1 MTKLG
6 TRKKVYLTWLGAVCL
21 GLSWAVLSLH
31 AQSSSWAVWLQD
43 MQSGDIWRI
52 NQDGAV
58 ESVHRVPLV
67 PNMVLHGDK
76 VAWTTT
82 LNSVPTL
89 EIFSLTSDTRLVSAF
104 LPTPQSGAFNRDDV
118 WGLTPM
124 AFDAQAQW
132 LAYSTKIGG
141 EGWVLTV
148 INANDGA
155 ILHML
160 TADNDLVRAHPAL
173 HAGVVPLVQA
183 ILDEN
188 GVVTAVHFSI
198 ANDATNPLPAQ
209 RSFVWQPLAPS
220 LLETV
225 AFPTFTYATQF
236 TPLEGLSIL
245 PDSRFEATNKAFK
258 FRFLQTNTLQVSQ
271 DDTRFVV
278 YANPELDIQK
288 AIFVQDNERVLLT
301 AYWDELNTIW
311 VLLDRDGN
319 EIERYRK
326 ASDDV
331 VGVNDGFVY
340 ITATGDKTAL
350 VHLNT
355 RDGANAKTVWL
366 KEGQWRLLG
375 ADTAFL
381 GVGARDSWT
390 ALASPLVAPPPAI
403 LGATP
408 TLYPTPLPL
417 LRVGMEAQIQ
427 TAEDEFLNLR
437 DTPSTSGAVLALLES
452 GVPVT
457 IIGGPLE
464 ADGYVW
470 WQVRVGKRDGWLV
483 ERLDELQ
490 SLIPPRP
497 LMTATPDATATGG

>member
-1 MTKLG
+1 MITRRATPILLLLG
-6 TRKKVYLTWLGAVCL
+6 VVCVCV
-21 GLSWAVLSLH
+21 SWAVWSLH
-31 AQSSSWAVWLQD
+31 AQSPLWAVWLQD
-43 MQSGDIWRI
+43 MNSGDIWRI
-52 NQDGAV
+52 NQEGAV

-67 PNMVLHGDK
+67 PNIVLRADK

-89 EIFSLTSDTRLVSAF
+89 EIFSLTSDTRLVSVF
-104 LPTPQSGAFNRDDV
+104 LPTPQNGAFNRDDV

-124 AFDAQAQW
+124 AFDGQAQW
-132 LAYSTKIGG
+132 LAYSTKMGG
-141 EGWVLTV
+141 EGWAVTV

-155 ILHML
+155 ILHTL
-160 TADNDLVRAHPAL
+160 NANDDLVRAHPAL
-173 HAGVVPLVQA
+173 HYGVVPLVQA
-183 ILDEN
+183 VLGEN
-188 GVVTAVHFSI
+188 GGVTAVHFSI
-198 ANDATNPLPAQ
+198 ANDVTHPLTAH
-209 RSFVWQPLAPS
+209 RSFLWQPHAPS
-220 LLETV
+220 LSESV

-245 PDSRFEATNKAFK
+245 PDSRFEASNEAFK
-258 FRFLQTNTLQVSQ
+258 FSFLQTNTLQVSQ

-278 YANPELDIQK
+278 YANPELDIQN
-288 AIFVQDNERVLLT
+288 AIFVQDNQRVLLT

-331 VGVNDGFVY
+331 VGVSDGFVY
-340 ITATGDKTAL
+340 LTISGDKTAL

-381 GVGARDSWT
+381 GGMAQDNWT
-390 ALASPLVAPPPAI
+390 ALASPRVAPPPAI
-403 LGATP
+403 IGATP

-437 DTPSTSGAVLALLES
+437 DAPSTSGAVLALLES

-457 IIGGPLE
+457 IIGGPID

-470 WQVRVGKRDGWLV
+470 WQVRVGKREGWLV